1 MNELTLKILL
11 ISSGLLYLTYLYFFD
26 CRTINDE
33 RRELIRLKSLRLT
46 QKISL
51 GIMVIITF
59 VNCFYKDMSN
69 LLILSILILSHIVL
83 EISLKIYFEKKI

>member
-1 MNELTLKILL
+1 MDDLTLKILL
-11 ISSGLLYLTYLYFFD
+11 ISSGVVYLTYLYFFD
-26 CRTINDE
+26 CRAINDE

-51 GIMVIITF
+51 GIMIIITF
-59 VNCFYKDMSN
+59 MNCFNKDMSN

-83 EISLKIYFEKKI
+83 ELGFKIYFGRTI